1 MFSRIKGK
9 LKKWN
14 LIPNENNWNTNSSKK
29 SRLLE
34 RENKAKQSATL
45 EKTIENNRQKTSL
58 LKTEEIQ
65 RVSLLDL
72 KKLEKNPPVWKSIKI
87 DYRQGLLVL

>member
-1 MFSRIKGK
+1 MFSRIIGK

-14 LIPNENNWNTNSSKK
+14 LIPNENTWNKNLSKK
-29 SRLLE
+29 SRILE
-34 RENKAKQSATL
+34 RENKVKQNAAL
-45 EKTIENNRQKTSL
+45 EKKIENNRQKTSL

-87 DYRQGLLVL
+87 DYRQG